1 MSIQSEIDRI
11 SQNIVN
17 TYSVLEDAGAIMPA
31 SLTTQNLPDTA
42 ASIQAVLFKE
52 QTLTKEQRMQARAN
66 LGIVGKAYVTDYG
79 ASPSASAD
87 ENTTAFQAALAE
99 NRIVFVPGGTYEI
112 SDTLV
117 VRANCELELSQDT
130 VLKFTNPNK
139 NCITLLRIAT
149 LRGNHATIFVPYELT
164 ANAINCDGGD
174 DFALLNPDSLAVSN
188 NTAVPPFTKWDPQWK
203 MSRYITDINICK
215 PNENGNLYSNTG
227 DCYGNAI
234 YIHCNNEDWPVNY
247 MHGVSMS
254 GIRIAGGFNHGIR
267 IYNIGPH
274 VDSWNHDARIEAV
287 IDACKIA
294 VSVENAYYNRLAVT
308 VQPRVAADGSVYAE
322 HGIKLI
328 DSPGTDLSSS
338 RVWDWNDKKSKWQ
351 SDNEYQHIALY
362 GDCAGVILDDY
373 IYYAQS
379 TFDIRDLIYTD
390 TPSNIEK
397 MTILQEPITRW
408 FKPVDGVPYFSDGNF
423 DKKLMTQADIDVY
436 FDTNMVKG
444 FTDALETATDMD
456 GVTVFGYKTG
466 YRLNSLGTGTEIVKS
481 NYYMTTGLIEA
492 APGSTIYCNNLK
504 FNDTTQTYAGIV
516 YFNGSSNDDGSM
528 TFTHVGNMGIG
539 NVVNGNTN
547 YVTGYTE
554 TEDGC
559 SFKIVRVNATH
570 VRFVFP
576 IGGVGAN
583 PMISVNNPIE
593 YTVEGF
599 LADGVKV
606 KNDNVILTSS
616 SGKAF
621 KLIVDDSGALS
632 TTLIE

>member
-99 NRIVFVPGGTYEI
+99 NRVVFVPGGTYEI

-130 VLKFTNPNK
+130 VLKFTNPSK

-373 IYYAQS
+373 MYYAQS

-390 TPSNIEK
+390 TSSNIEK

-436 FDTNMVKG
+436 FDTDVVKS
-444 FTDALETATDMD
+444 FTDVLPTATDTD
-456 GVTVFGYKTG
+456 GTIFNGIGYKNG
-466 YRLNSLGTGTEIVKS
+466 YISNSGFVEADYYVGTGFIPCNAGSVVHIGDMNFDSGDDNCRLVVYDSQK
-481 NYYMTTGLIEA
+481 NRINQINRGLIL
-492 APGSTIYCNNLK
+492 S
-504 FNDTTQTYAGIV
+504 
-516 YFNGSSNDDGSM
+516 
-528 TFTHVGNMGIG
+528 
-539 NVVNGNTN
+539 NTN
-547 YVTGYTE
+547 TNFDCIRTE
-554 TEDGC
+554 NGIAITVKNTVANNGC
-559 SFKIVRVNATH
+559 AF
-570 VRFVFP
+570 VRFSVYHSC
-576 IGGVGAN
+576 VGEN
-583 PMISVNNPIE
+583 PMVAIDEEIK
-593 YTVEGF
+593 YTAEGF
-599 LADGVKV
+599 LADGVKI
-606 KNDNVILTSS
+606 KNDSIVLTSS

-621 KLIVDDSGALS
+621 KLVVDDSGTLS
-632 TTLIE
+632 TTPIE